1 MRGKSKACLSFI
13 KRWKKEDIIESILC
27 LIGFIL
33 VMQLCY
39 YMYIFMKEL
48 GMFDNVKDDFY
59 WYVEKIKEL
68 L

>member
-1 MRGKSKACLSFI
+1 MRGKFTCLSFI
-13 KRWKKEDIIESILC
+13 KKWKKEDIIESILC

>member
-1 MRGKSKACLSFI
+1 MRGKFNTCLSFI
-13 KRWKKEDIIESILC
+13 KQKKEDIIESILC
-27 LIGFIL
+27 LIGLIL

-48 GMFDNVKDDFY
+48 GMFDNIKDDFY
-59 WYVEKIKEL
+59 WYVEKINEL